1 MADSFNKVFAESD
14 VLNSFHRSGDS
25 TFPDSAILK
34 RQNPT
39 GEGREGGQIQRQ
51 RLVRFIVDRIRN
63 QLIKV
68 KMIEIKERIEDWY
81 DCLHPHLPVRAS
93 NSPAVSNRTKTI
105 LSTCSLFPF
114 LFLRFP

>member
-39 GEGREGGQIQRQ
+39 ERGREGKRDSEAKI
-51 RLVRFIVDRIRN
+51 VSVIVDKVKI

-68 KMIEIKERIEDWY
+68 KMNEIKERIEDLY
-81 DCLHPHLPVRAS
+81 DRLHSCFAE
-93 NSPAVSNRTKTI
+93 RTTHQPFQTEPKPSCRLVLFF
-105 LSTCSLFPF
+105 LSCS
-114 LFLRFP
+114 